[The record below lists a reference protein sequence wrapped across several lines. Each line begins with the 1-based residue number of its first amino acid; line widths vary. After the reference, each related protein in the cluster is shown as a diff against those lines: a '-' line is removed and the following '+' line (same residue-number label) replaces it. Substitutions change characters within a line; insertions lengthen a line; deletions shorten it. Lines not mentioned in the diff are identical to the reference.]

1 MSKSKKK
8 VSAFDRFL
16 NFKKGILD
24 FKKRNSDLKIEV
36 INQNTEVLDR
46 ETEKLSKEQENAN
59 KKGIL
64 AFIKNKNKISA
75 KQVKRDKN
83 TGYLCV
89 VFGGLSSIAS
99 CAMSIIGMLA
109 RFPVGD
115 ACIYL
120 CILFLFLGV
129 VSFVSNI
136 ITSRFKSRFNQNV
149 MNIKV
154 LGKEIHITYSI
165 CTLLDLFTISYI
177 VLSIMSN
184 YMLFDVLIADGT
196 SFGKVL
202 KVLFSM
208 AYDLVAFSLAKL
220 SDKFLNLDY
229 NDKTKNDL
237 LGKSEQFAYFS
248 AKKNGTENK
257 VQDDTKISTEDE
269 KSVPILDVENGTKSD
284 EKLVQYENEKADN
297 KGLCTNFFGTE
308 IENKKVQNEVENVPK
323 KNKKCTKNNGTK
335 NEQIASKLVQDCKHN
350 LAVFEGKNFSKKIFF
365 ECLTDKA
372 KRNFNFKNK
381 DDITKRVFDIAK
393 ELLIE
398 NGFLIHDE
406 NTKRYKISI
415 DYDKASKAEDILK
428 EADLLKK

>member
-1 MSKSKKK
+1 MKKNKKK
-8 VSAFDRFL
+8 GNAFDKFL
-16 NFKKGILD
+16 DFKKGILD
-24 FKKRNSDLKIEV
+24 FKKRNSDLKIED

-64 AFIKNKNKISA
+64 AFIKSKNKISA
-75 KQVKRDKN
+75 KQVRRDKN

-89 VFGGLSSIAS
+89 IFGILSSIAS

-109 RFPVGD
+109 RFPDGK
-115 ACIYL
+115 ASL
-120 CILFLFLGV
+120 CLGFLFLFLGI
-129 VSFVSNI
+129 VSFVSNV
-136 ITSRFKSRFNQNV
+136 ITSRFKSRFNQNM

-154 LGKEIHITYSI
+154 LGKELHITYSI
-165 CTLLDLFTISYI
+165 CTFLDVFTISYI
-177 VLSIMSN
+177 ALSIMSN
-184 YMLFDVLIADGT
+184 YMLFDVLIADNT
-196 SFGKVL
+196 MFGKIL

-208 AYDLVAFSLAKL
+208 AYDLVAFSFAKL

-229 NDKTKNDL
+229 NEKTKNEL

-248 AKKNGTENK
+248 DEKNGTENK
-257 VQDDTKISTEDE
+257 VQDDTKISTGDE
-269 KSVPILDVENGTKSD
+269 KSVPILENENGTNED
-284 EKLVQYENEKADN
+284 EKLVQYENEKADEI
-297 KGLCTNFFGTE
+297 KHCTNFFGTE
-308 IENKKVQNEVENVPK
+308 IENKTVQNEIESVPK
-323 KNKKCTKNNGTK
+323 KNESCTKNNRTK

-350 LAVFEGKNFSKKIFF
+350 LADFEDKNFSKKIFF

-372 KRNFNFKNK
+372 KRNLNFKTK
-381 DDITKRVFDIAK
+381 DDISKRVFDIAK
-393 ELLIE
+393 ELLIK
-398 NGFLIHDE
+398 NGFLIQDE

>member
-1 MSKSKKK
+1 MKKSKKK
-8 VSAFDRFL
+8 LNAFDKFL
-16 NFKKGILD
+16 DLKKGILD
-24 FKKRNSDLKIEV
+24 FKKRNSDLKIED

-64 AFIKNKNKISA
+64 AFIKSKNKISA

-89 VFGGLSSIAS
+89 VFGILSSVAS

-109 RFPVGD
+109 RFPDGK

-120 CILFLFLGV
+120 CFLFLFLGI

-149 MNIKV
+149 VNLKV
-154 LGKEIHITYSI
+154 LGKELHITYSI

-184 YMLFDVLIADGT
+184 YMLFDVLIADDT
-196 SFGKVL
+196 LFGKIL
-202 KVLFSM
+202 KSLFSM

-229 NDKTKNDL
+229 NEKTKNEL
-237 LGKSEQFAYFS
+237 LGKSEQYAYFLDEKIS
-248 AKKNGTENK
+248 TENK
-257 VQDDTKISTEDE
+257 VQDDTKNGTEDEESVPILESENGTKVDE
-269 KSVPILDVENGTKSD
+269 KSVQT
-284 EKLVQYENEKADN
+284 ENEKDDN
-297 KGLCTNFFGTE
+297 NGLCTNFFGTKS
-308 IENKKVQNEVENVPK
+308 ENKTVQNEDKNVPK
-323 KNKKCTKNNGTK
+323 NNKSCTKNNGTK

-350 LAVFEGKNFSKKIFF
+350 LADFEDKNFSKKIFF
-365 ECLTDKA
+365 ECLTDKV
-372 KRNFNFKNK
+372 KRNFNFKTK

-398 NGFLIHDE
+398 NGFLVQDE

>member
-1 MSKSKKK
+1 MKKSKKR
-8 VSAFDRFL
+8 VNAFDKFL
-16 NFKKGILD
+16 DFKKGILD
-24 FKKRNSDLKIEV
+24 FKKRNSDLKIED

-64 AFIKNKNKISA
+64 AFIKSKNKISA

-89 VFGGLSSIAS
+89 IFGILSSVAS

-109 RFPVGD
+109 RFPDGKASV
-115 ACIYL
+115 CL
-120 CILFLFLGV
+120 CFLFLFLGI

-149 MNIKV
+149 VKIKV
-154 LGKEIHITYSI
+154 LGKELHITYSI
-165 CTLLDLFTISYI
+165 CTLLDVFTISYI

-196 SFGKVL
+196 TFGLIL
-202 KVLFSM
+202 KTLFSM

-229 NDKTKNDL
+229 NEKTKNEL

-248 AKKNGTENK
+248 DEKIGTENK
-257 VQDDTKISTEDE
+257 VQDTEKISTEDD
-269 KSVPILDVENGTKSD
+269 KSVPILENENGTKSD
-284 EKLVQYENEKADN
+284 EKLVQYKNEKADN
-297 KGLCTNFFGTE
+297 NGLCTDFFGTKS
-308 IENKKVQNEVENVPK
+308 ENKKVQNEVESVPK
-323 KNKKCTKNNGTK
+323 NNKDCTKKNGTK

-350 LAVFEGKNFSKKIFF
+350 LADFEDKNFSKKIFF
-365 ECLTDKA
+365 ECLTDKT

-381 DDITKRVFDIAK
+381 DDISKRVFDIAK

-398 NGFLIHDE
+398 NGFLIQDE